1 MARAVA
7 LGDGVRRRTAPNP
20 WVGCVLVADGTV
32 VGEGATAPPGGPHAE
47 AAAIAAAGDR
57 ARGATAYVTLEPCPH
72 RGRTPAC
79 AQALVDAGVQRVFV
93 ATEDPD
99 PQVRGRGVEALRAA
113 GVTVDVGLGAPAA
126 RQSLA
131 PYLHH
136 RRTGRAFCLAK
147 TAVSVDGR
155 AAAPDGTSRWV
166 TGPAARADAHE
177 QRADSQA
184 VVVGAGTAIADQP
197 QLTVRDADPPLQ
209 PPLRVVLDSR
219 GRVPAT
225 GPLFDPDLAPTLVVT
240 TTAAPSAAVDGWR
253 AAGAKVEL
261 VGATDDGVD
270 LTETLSLL
278 GRHGVLQAL
287 VEGGPTLHGALLR
300 AGLVDRLVVYLG
312 ATVLGAD
319 ARPAFATSGPASI
332 DAAPRLALLD
342 ATPLGD
348 DLRLRYE
355 PRSQV

>member
-1 MARAVA
+1 
-7 LGDGVRRRTAPNP
+7 
-20 WVGCVLVADGTV
+20 
-32 VGEGATAPPGGPHAE
+32 
-47 AAAIAAAGDR
+47 
-57 ARGATAYVTLEPCPH
+57 
-72 RGRTPAC
+72 
-79 AQALVDAGVQRVFV
+79 
-93 ATEDPD
+93 
-99 PQVRGRGVEALRAA
+99 
-113 GVTVDVGLGAPAA
+113 
-126 RQSLA
+126 
-131 PYLHH
+131 
-136 RRTGRAFCLAK
+136 
-147 TAVSVDGR
+147 
-155 AAAPDGTSRWV
+155 V

-261 VGATDDGVD
+261 VGATDDRVD

-355 PRSQV
+355 PRSEA